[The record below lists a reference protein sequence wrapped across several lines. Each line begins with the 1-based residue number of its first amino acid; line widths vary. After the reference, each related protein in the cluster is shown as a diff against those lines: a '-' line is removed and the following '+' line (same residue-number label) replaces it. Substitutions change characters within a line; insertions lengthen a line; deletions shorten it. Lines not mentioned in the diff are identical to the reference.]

1 MVWLHLQTSLQLQT
15 SLAEGK
21 EGESYQQSKFN
32 FLKGL
37 NREINSYLW
46 LFTK

>member
-21 EGESYQQSKFN
+21 EGESYQQ
-32 FLKGL
+32 LV
-37 NREINSYLW
+37 
-46 LFTK
+46 